1 MCDSARTFVLFFQTS
16 TARLFSEKIGPL
28 RPSAY
33 TIDPIFPIIA
43 LDYAVKAK

>member
-1 MCDSARTFVLFFQTS
+1 MRFGSHISSLSTQMPVYSAKNRAVPFLT
-16 TARLFSEKIGPL
+16 
-28 RPSAY
+28 Y